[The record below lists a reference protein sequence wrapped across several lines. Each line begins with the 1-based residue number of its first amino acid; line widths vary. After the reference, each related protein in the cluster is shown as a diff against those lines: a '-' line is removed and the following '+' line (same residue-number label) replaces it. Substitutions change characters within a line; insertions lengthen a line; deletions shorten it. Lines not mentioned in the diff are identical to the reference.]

1 MINQLRADLKTAMK
15 EKNKIAK
22 DAISFTIGKAGDYA
36 KKDGNRPVEDSD
48 ILRALKSEIKQTE
61 DALAQMKDNLSP
73 DGITELTTRIDVLKK
88 YMPEQL
94 STEKVQEAIEAVF
107 NDLGLDKSMKSMG
120 TAMKSLQETIGDQ
133 VDGKTLSTMVRGFIN
148 G

>member
-1 MINQLRADLKTAMK
+1 MITQLRTDLKTAMK

-22 DAISFTIGKAGDYA
+22 DAISFTIGKAKDYA
-36 KKDGNRPVEDSD
+36 KNDGNREVEDND

-61 DALAQMKDNLSP
+61 DALSQMKDHLSAEALE
-73 DGITELTTRIDVLKK
+73 ELTTRITVLST

-94 STEKVQEAIEAVF
+94 SPEKVQEAIEAAF
-107 NDLGLDKSMKSMG
+107 TDLALEKSMKSMG
-120 TAMKSLQETIGDQ
+120 TAMKKLQDTIGDQ
-133 VDGKTLSTMVRGFIN
+133 VDGKTLSTMVRAYIN